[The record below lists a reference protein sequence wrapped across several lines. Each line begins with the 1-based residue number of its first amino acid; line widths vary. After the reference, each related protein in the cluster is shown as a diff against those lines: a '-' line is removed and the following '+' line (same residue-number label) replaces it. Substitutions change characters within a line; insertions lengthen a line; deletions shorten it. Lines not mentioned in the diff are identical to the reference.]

1 MTNEAD
7 LVAGVRRRFAE
18 TDTDVLRAMW
28 GSEDRTDWAEAA
40 LRDELIARGDSP
52 EVLDAIAARREEI
65 AANAPPDAKELRWEY
80 GIQGRLLTMAAV
92 FLWCFLV
99 HVTVRWAPPGLGRQH
114 RDHRRLRLPPY
125 KTHGATGSPPFKR
138 RDEVCLGMAA
148 FLDMGF
154 RCVCRDRHVV
164 FVLLNQLLGMAASCE
179 P

>member
-99 HVTVRWAPPGLGRQH
+99 HVTVRWPPLAWAGSTAIIAVYAYLLTKRTARQAAH
-114 RDHRRLRLPPY
+114 PSNGVTRFAWGWQLFW
-125 KTHGATGSPPFKR
+125 TWAF
-138 RDEVCLGMAA
+138 VAFAAIGML
-148 FLDMGF
+148 FSF
-154 RCVCRDRHVV
+154 
-164 FVLLNQLLGMAASCE
+164 F
-179 P
+179 